1 MRKTELVK
9 VSKRYVGVL
18 VPSPAK
24 LRQGACA
31 FKANPSDRRN
41 QLATVKIWVEQR
53 SYVRALPGVCMQC
66 MTSVD
71 FCIRTW
77 YAHTHIHAWHAQ
89 HVEQLQGD
97 SMAGLLR
104 SLTA

>member
-41 QLATVKIWVEQR
+41 QLATVKI
-53 SYVRALPGVCMQC
+53 
-66 MTSVD
+66 
-71 FCIRTW
+71 
-77 YAHTHIHAWHAQ
+77 
-89 HVEQLQGD
+89 
-97 SMAGLLR
+97 
-104 SLTA
+104 